1 MIAHRHRAGG
11 CGRVAGERQGQPA
24 RGIGCCGYAATDG
37 GELMKRMMARGLAHR
52 DPERRG
58 VWLPGR

>member
-1 MIAHRHRAGG
+1 MTRRARSTRGA
-11 CGRVAGERQGQPA
+11 RNVAFTG

-37 GELMKRMMARGLAHR
+37 GELMKRLMEREFVRR

-58 VWLPGR
+58 AWLLGR